1 MADAPAVQPT
11 TPAAAPTPVDAGAQL
26 TELKKMFEAQA
37 ATTATLTK
45 AVDELAK
52 QPVYP
57 QGFQKG
63 WLAGAPNVSRQVGER
78 PYSLM
83 SAFGFATG
91 KLNGDKCVE
100 ERQISDKLNKAY
112 AEYRGFQGQ
121 TDRAGYMLIP
131 MGVSMIP
138 DVSDEV
144 ISLKREISQKMA
156 AGTDGATPDEINW
169 TMNRLPYAQKQ
180 YYQKA
185 LGSITDTAGGS
196 LVGFPQLGELI
207 DLQRNLEVFPKA
219 GATEVAL
226 PQNGLYDFPKLT
238 AGATANWVGEAA
250 TIATSQQTTGSLS
263 LKAKKLAVLV
273 PVNNELFRFA
283 NPSAEAMIRLDM
295 ARVAAIKADVTM
307 LSDGVGGTSP
317 LALIGYSDITT
328 YTASTDLGANV
339 GYKFEPQDV
348 EGMEGALPDAVQ
360 NPTAFIVRRD
370 FYAKIKNRRADGVN
384 PGDGSGPFMFDI
396 TRTGENGP
404 YPELVGTPVIR
415 STQVNKTRTRGT
427 ASTLTYVIL
436 GYFPD
441 WIIARLGV
449 AEVLMNPYADSVGGG
464 SNGFSYDQTY
474 IRLVQHLDAGARHG
488 ASFVLCDQLK
498 VI

>member
-1 MADAPAVQPT
+1 MAET
-11 TPAAAPTPVDAGAQL
+11 
-26 TELKKMFEAQA
+26 AQA
-37 ATTATLTK
+37 TPEVKTEPATDAAEYLKLAKSNADSIATLTK

-57 QGFQKG
+57 AGFNKG
-63 WLAGAPNVSRQVGER
+63 MFAGQAPNFSRQVGER

-83 SAFGFATG
+83 NAFGFATG
-91 KLNGDKCVE
+91 KLQADKCVE
-100 ERQISDKLNKAY
+100 ERQISEKLNKAY
-112 AEYRGFQGQ
+112 AEYHGFAGR

-144 ISLKREISQKMA
+144 ISLKQEISQKMA
-156 AGTDGATPDEINW
+156 AGTAGASPDEINW
-169 TMNRLPYAQKQ
+169 TVKQ
-180 YYQKA
+180 LSPVARNYYSKA

-196 LVGFPQLGELI
+196 LVGFPTLGELI
-207 DLQRNLEVFPKA
+207 DLQRNMEVFPKA

-226 PQNGLYDFPKLT
+226 PQNGLLDFPKLT
-238 AGATANWVGEAA
+238 AGATAYWVGEAA
-250 TIATSQQTTGSLS
+250 SITASQPTTGSLS

-295 ARVAAIKADVTM
+295 ARVAALKADVTM

-317 LALIGYSDITT
+317 LGLINYSDITT
-328 YTASTDLGANV
+328 YTASTDLGANI

-360 NPTAFIVRRD
+360 MPTAFIVRRD
-370 FYAKIKNRRADGVN
+370 FYAKIKNRRADAVN
-384 PGDGSGPFMFDI
+384 AGDQAGPFVFDI
-396 TRTGENGP
+396 TRTGEGQP
-404 YPELVGTPVIR
+404 YPELVGVPVIR

-474 IRLVQHLDAGARHG
+474 IRMIQHMDAGARHG

-498 VI
+498 IV